1 MIKKQYPAYF
11 FVAAIFL
18 IIISP
23 NLFSNG
29 MFMDGLIY
37 SVISKNLANGSGNF
51 WDLHFTET
59 IFPHFHEH
67 PPLALGL
74 EAVFFKILGDGIL
87 TERLYSLLTFIITGI
102 VIIKIMESVTENTGK
117 STGWLA
123 LFFWISIPTVVWA
136 ASNNMLENTMMI
148 FTSLSVLFAIKSL
161 YRHKAGNLLLSG
173 FMLFLGFMCK
183 GFTSLFPLSFFFWL
197 FVFDKN
203 FKFKQFFYRT
213 AILMLTIILSFG
225 LMFLIF
231 PESYDSMLAYFNKQ
245 VVGGIVK
252 GNTVDSRFYIVK
264 QLLMDIAPM
273 MIIALIIYLLS
284 RKIQKPKPEMLW
296 VWVFIALGV
305 SGVLPIMISMK
316 QRGFYILAALPFF
329 AIAVSVFAFPAV
341 SPLADRIK
349 HEYVYKIFKYLSIIL
364 LITGIGLNIYQI
376 GRTGRDKEKIDN
388 IYRIAEVVPHNSVIS
403 VHKSF
408 GSDWAMHGYFSRFA
422 EISLDRSPDYKCNY
436 LIVPK
441 GFYSEELNPFEKQH
455 IDLSLYDLYMRKL

>member
-18 IIISP
+18 IAISP

-37 SVISKNLANGSGNF
+37 SVISKNLANGAGNF
-51 WDLHFTET
+51 WDLHFTAT

-74 EAVFFKILGDGIL
+74 EAVFFKILGNGIL

-102 VIIKIMESVTENTGK
+102 VIIKIMESVTGNTGK
-117 STGWLA
+117 STGWQA
-123 LFFWISIPTVVWA
+123 LLFLISVPTVVWA
-136 ASNNMLENTMMI
+136 VSNNMLENTMMI
-148 FTSLSVLFAIKSL
+148 FTSLSVLFAVKSL
-161 YRHKAGNLLLSG
+161 DKHKTVNLLLSG

-183 GFTSLFPLSFFFWL
+183 GFTALFPLSFFFWL

-203 FKFKQFFYRT
+203 FRFKQFFFKT
-213 AILMLTIILSFG
+213 AILMLTILLSFG
-225 LMFLIF
+225 FMFLLF

-245 VVGGIVK
+245 VVGGIVN

-264 QLLMDIAPM
+264 QLLLDIAPM
-273 MIIALIIYLLS
+273 LIIVLIIYLLS
-284 RKIQKPKPEMLW
+284 RKTQKSKPEMLW
-296 VWVFIALGV
+296 VWVFIAMGI

-316 QRGFYILAALPFF
+316 QRGFYILATFPFF
-329 AIAVSVFAFPAV
+329 AVAASLFTLPAV
-341 SPLADRIK
+341 NSLKGRIK
-349 HEYVYKIFKYLSIIL
+349 HEYVYKIFKYLSIFL

-376 GRTGRDKEKIDN
+376 GRTGRDKEKIDD

-408 GSDWAMHGYFSRFA
+408 GSDWAMHGYFNRFA
-422 EISLDRSPDYKCNY
+422 EISLDRSREYKYDY

-441 GFYSEELNPFEKQH
+441 GFYSEELGSFEKQH
-455 IDLSLYDLYMRKL
+455 IDLSLYDLYVRKF